1 MSLSKMRI
9 SELMLLSVAIVWGT
23 SYGVAKGAVA
33 YYPVIGFLCVRF
45 IMTFVLLLPSLRGHL
60 RSALPPGLILGTL
73 LLGIFICET
82 FGIAQTS
89 ASNAAFLISLC
100 VVFTPAVEWLV
111 FRVRPSVQAFVVT
124 GVSLIGAILL
134 TGAGELQMNQG
145 DWLMIMAA
153 VLRAFMVCFTKAL
166 LHNSKIPAMA
176 ITAVQMGVVGFGSL
190 VLLLM
195 TEGAI
200 PPLPDASSFWMAT
213 VYLVVFCTLF
223 AFFAQ
228 NYALKYTNPTRA
240 SLLMGMEP
248 LFGACFAVLWLGEQ
262 LTVLSWIGGFLI
274 VIASLLGIRPQ
285 KEEKLACAGATL
297 GHGVSEPSFRP
308 PADRQRN

>member
-1 MSLSKMRI
+1 MNLSKMRI

-23 SYGVAKGAVA
+23 SYGVAKGALA

-45 IMTFVLLLPSLRGHL
+45 IMTFVLLLPMLRGHL
-60 RSALPPGLILGTL
+60 RGALPPGLILGML
-73 LLGIFICET
+73 LLGIFLCET
-82 FGIAQTS
+82 FGMAQTS

-100 VVFTPAVEWLV
+100 VVFTPLVEWLV
-111 FRVRPSVQAFVVT
+111 FRMRPSLEAFIIT

-153 VLRAFMVCFTKAL
+153 ILRAFMVCLTKTL
-166 LHNSKIPAMA
+166 LQNSKIPALA
-176 ITAVQMGVVGFGSL
+176 ITAVQVGVVGFGSL
-190 VLLLM
+190 ILLFM
-195 TEGAI
+195 TVGAV
-200 PPLPDASSFWMAT
+200 PPLPQAASFWGAT

-228 NYALKYTNPTRA
+228 NYALKHTSPTRA

-248 LFGACFAVLWLGEQ
+248 LFGACFAVLWLQEQ
-262 LTVLSWIGGFLI
+262 LTALSWIGGFLI
-274 VIASLLGIRPQ
+274 VIASLMGIRPQ
-285 KEEKLACAGATL
+285 KEEKLAA
-297 GHGVSEPSFRP
+297 
-308 PADRQRN
+308 PA